1 MCGILGTVNKSFEQE
16 TLDLIAHRGPDDS
29 DIVHL
34 NIEENAIYLGHV
46 RLSIQDLSD
55 AGHQPMYS
63 ANKKFIII
71 FNGEVYN
78 HLDLRDKLKEINF
91 KGHSDTET
99 IVNYI
104 AKHGI
109 DSVKDFN
116 GIFAFSLLDIE
127 KQKVYIVRD
136 RFGVK
141 PLYYYHKNNE
151 FIVSSEMKPILKLV
165 SNFKLDMNAVNEYLL
180 LRYNPSPK
188 TIVQGIKKVYPGEI
202 LEYDLKEHSLDKH
215 LNINDKLI
223 ANIKIDNNKSEAY
236 WVDAVSEKLEAA
248 VERQMIGDVEVGSFL
263 SGGIDS
269 ALVTAIASKYTKNKI
284 KTYCIGFNGSAQ
296 FSEADDAKRSAEIL
310 GTEHHDVIANSDEYM
325 KILEKSSYINE
336 EPNGTVN
343 TFAQYEVS
351 KLGAK
356 YTKVILAG
364 QGADEIF
371 MGYGKYSAELKRE
384 KYLSLIKLAKRFK
397 FLFSSPK
404 YHKIQRALYSLT
416 EEHTLSRFEK
426 IYTVYQEEEK
436 KKLLESEF
444 SNHQTGL
451 YYFYNLIP
459 DELSS
464 LDKMSILDTYTSL
477 SDELLMY
484 GDKMTMATSI
494 EMRVPFLDNDLVALA
509 QKIPHQ
515 YKIKNGI
522 HKYILKKVAK
532 KYLPDEIINRPKKGF
547 DMPSL
552 EWFQGDLNNDIMKLL
567 CSNDSLI
574 TNYINKNEIENIIL
588 RYKNKKEFD
597 VRKVYL
603 LMSMEHLLQLLNKKL
618 LGELKNELCNN
629 KKL

>member
-1 MCGILGTVNKSFEQE
+1 MCGILGSVNKRFEKD

-34 NIEENAIYLGHV
+34 DIGENAVHLGHV
-46 RLSIQDLSD
+46 RLSIQDLSV

-63 ANKKFIII
+63 ANKRFIII

-78 HLDLRDKLKEINF
+78 HLELRKELKDIDF
-91 KGHSDTET
+91 QGHSDTET

-104 AKHGI
+104 AKYGI
-109 DSVKDFN
+109 ESVKEFN
-116 GIFAFSLLDIE
+116 GIFGFSILDRERKKIY
-127 KQKVYIVRD
+127 VVRD

-141 PLYYYHKNNE
+141 PLYYYHNNKE
-151 FIVSSEMKPILKLV
+151 FIFSSEMKPILKMV
-165 SNFKLDMNAVNEYLL
+165 SNFQLDMSAVNEYLV

-188 TIVQGIKKVYPGEI
+188 TMVQNIKKVYPGEI
-202 LEYDLKEHSLDKH
+202 LEYDLKEHTLNKYS
-215 LNINDKLI
+215 NINDKLI
-223 ANIKIDNNKSEAY
+223 PNIKIDKNRNEAY
-236 WVDAVSEKLEAA
+236 WVDAVSVALESA

-269 ALVTAIASKYTKNKI
+269 ALITAIASKYSKHKI
-284 KTYCIGFNGSAQ
+284 KTYCIGFDGSEQ
-296 FSEADDAKRSAEIL
+296 YNEANDAKRSAEIL
-310 GTEHHDVIANSDEYM
+310 GTEHYEVIANSSNYM
-325 KILEKSSYINE
+325 KNLEESTYINE
-336 EPNGTVN
+336 EPNGTEN

-384 KYLSLIKLAKRFK
+384 KYLLLIQLAKQFK

-404 YHKIQRALYSLT
+404 YHKLQRALYSLT
-416 EEHTLSRFEK
+416 EKDPLNRFEK
-426 IYTVYQEEEK
+426 IYTVYQEKEK
-436 KKLLESEF
+436 QRLLQSSF
-444 SNHQTGL
+444 TNHQTGL
-451 YYFYNLIP
+451 EYFYNLIP
-459 DELSS
+459 DELSA

-494 EMRVPFLDNDLVALA
+494 EMRVPFLDNDLVALT
-509 QKIPHQ
+509 QKIPHH
-515 YKIKNGI
+515 YKIKNGV
-522 HKYILKKVAK
+522 HKYILKEVAK

-552 EWFQGDLNNDIMKLL
+552 EWFQNELNGDIMELL
-567 CSNDSLI
+567 CSKSSLI
-574 TNYINKNEIENIIL
+574 SNYIDRAEIEKIVLN
-588 RYKNKKEFD
+588 YKNKKEFD

-603 LMSMEHLLQLLNKKL
+603 LMNIEHLLQLLKKNL
-618 LGELKNELCNN
+618 
-629 KKL
+629 

>member
-1 MCGILGTVNKSFEQE
+1 MCGILGSVNKRFEKD

-34 NIEENAIYLGHV
+34 DIGENAIHLGHV
-46 RLSIQDLSD
+46 RLSIQDLST

-63 ANKKFIII
+63 ANKRFIII

-78 HLDLRDKLKEINF
+78 HLELRKALKDIDF
-91 KGHSDTET
+91 QGHSDTET
-99 IVNYI
+99 IINYI
-104 AKHGI
+104 AKYGI
-109 DSVKDFN
+109 ESVKEFN
-116 GIFAFSLLDIE
+116 GIFGFSILDIE
-127 KQKVYIVRD
+127 REKLYVVRD

-141 PLYYYHKNNE
+141 PLYYYHNDKE
-151 FIVSSEMKPILKLV
+151 FIFSSEMKPILKMV
-165 SNFKLDMNAVNEYLL
+165 SNFQLDMSAVNEYLV

-188 TIVQGIKKVYPGEI
+188 TMVQNIKKVYPGEI
-202 LEYDLKEHSLDKH
+202 LEYDLKEHRLNKQS
-215 LNINDKLI
+215 NINDTLI
-223 ANIKIDNNKSEAY
+223 PNIKIDKNRSEAY

-269 ALVTAIASKYTKNKI
+269 ALITAIASKYSKHKI

-296 FSEADDAKRSAEIL
+296 FNEADDAKRSAEIL
-310 GTEHHDVIANSDEYM
+310 GTEHYDVIADSSDYM
-325 KILEKSSYINE
+325 RNLEESTNINE
-336 EPNGTVN
+336 EPNGTEN

-371 MGYGKYSAELKRE
+371 MGYGKYSAELKRD
-384 KYLSLIKLAKRFK
+384 KYLPLIKIAKQFK

-404 YHKIQRALYSLT
+404 YHKLQRALYSLT
-416 EEHTLSRFEK
+416 EEDVLNRFEK
-426 IYTVYQEEEK
+426 IYTVYQEDEK
-436 KKLLESEF
+436 RRLLDSQF

-451 YYFYNLIP
+451 SYFYNLMP
-459 DELSS
+459 NELSS

-509 QKIPHQ
+509 QKIPNQ

-522 HKYILKKVAK
+522 HKYILKEVAK
-532 KYLPDEIINRPKKGF
+532 KYLPEEIINRPKKGF
-547 DMPSL
+547 EMPSL
-552 EWFQGDLNNDIMKLL
+552 EWFQGDLNDDIMQLL
-567 CSNDSLI
+567 CSKDSLI
-574 TNYINKNEIENIIL
+574 TKYINKSEIENIIL
-588 RYKNKKEFD
+588 RYKNRKEFD
-597 VRKVYL
+597 VRKIYL
-603 LMSMEHLLQLLNKKL
+603 LMNIEHLLQLLNKRL
-618 LGELKNELCNN
+618 
-629 KKL
+629 